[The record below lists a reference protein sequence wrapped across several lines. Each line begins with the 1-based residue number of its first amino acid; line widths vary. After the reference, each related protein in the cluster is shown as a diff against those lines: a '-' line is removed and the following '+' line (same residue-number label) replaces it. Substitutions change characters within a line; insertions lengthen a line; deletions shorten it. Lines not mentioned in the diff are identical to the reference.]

1 MRRGE
6 TRTLDSM
13 SDFLLYG
20 LVGLMFYQVYVTV
33 RLVQSKSFTSE
44 QKWRHALFIWL
55 VPFIGAAATLAV
67 LTSKDAAPQKPD
79 DR

>member
-1 MRRGE
+1 
-6 TRTLDSM
+6 M
-13 SDFLLYG
+13 SDVILYG

-33 RLVQSKSFTSE
+33 RLVRSKSFTPA
-44 QKWRHALFIWL
+44 QKRRQALFIWL

-67 LTSKDAAPQKPD
+67 LAANKDVVPQEPN